1 MVVSHSFG
9 STKQAKSRTSARHK
23 LPATPGTRTTT
34 VVCPGEVSGDS
45 TEEEHDEV
53 EITPEEALLAP
64 DIGHGLQV
72 SHRRLKNSWEQIFE
86 KYSRHYDDSEVDII
100 DWRTFEIIESRGHIA
115 RLPSMAEEEDHW
127 TELAELEREIREGK
141 NKKRRRTDDD
151 NGQDEASASKT
162 ARKVVGSKA
171 LLPLGQCR
179 PPFDM
184 PTDSTKKK
192 VLPSDPRAIPSSV
205 LLPQDVLQGAEEYVP
220 AGSGHLQVS
229 GRTSDTHSLSDRSI
243 SKTSSKLP
251 RPSQKPSSG
260 FSSPMASSFT
270 STSSSKTEKATINS
284 NFTPT
289 KKLLRISSKP
299 QPTALEI
306 IETTESSDSEDELA
320 ASNTPAFLTPRRIF
334 SPTIFSSPKPTPKLT
349 GTRKPSPKVIN
360 TPKPKTTPFKA
371 SHLSQSTSTTDDL
384 SEDELQSTTTSSP
397 KTKPNPSA
405 IPSKVPQPSR
415 TAVLE
420 PESEDELQ
428 FGSFNKEN
436 TLTTPLK
443 GSEKQS
449 SRPILPLDTP
459 QQQNPDIWAPTP
471 DDPFYDPTW
480 HDQHPDGTPQ
490 HFPVPPPQPVFVT
503 PTAPAKQTKTPKP
516 KSTTKKILGSQTPS
530 FDLILESPVVRTIN
544 KTSSKSIESPVIRA
558 LKRYE
563 IGTPRRKEH
572 SAPSKRPSEKK
583 KTEKSVDRGMSFLDF
598 LDRYEEDEEDELL
611 HGRSIV
617 KGAGTPKKKGTPKKV
632 TPKVVKTPKRVV
644 VVDNEVGIVD
654 DEAEG
659 SVAGSTAGLRKDLS
673 SDVDDDEHLEPRKW
687 KTQRTHRSLF
697 EATVSE
703 KPQPELKSVVSIEQA
718 HQADQ
723 IPEPPETFPSPSKR
737 LASRRLPHLSTP
749 RESFRASPEEP
760 QEPTTEAKSN
770 TTTSSEPVHATV
782 AIHTIATPPLP
793 ASSYRTS
800 PELQLFSEMTQRK
813 CGDWGYQCQEEDCTT
828 CDVTRAGISR
838 QDVSDTETGVLARSR
853 REIAATPEPMEV
865 PTPVLKQEGLAA
877 VDVELEEE
885 MVKEPKLEDLID
897 ENVAEKMFTL
907 PAPPKALPMD
917 TFRIISETPEPFAEI
932 EGGDGVA
939 IFLSLGSVPAR
950 GVSPEL

>member
-1 MVVSHSFG
+1 
-9 STKQAKSRTSARHK
+9 
-23 LPATPGTRTTT
+23 
-34 VVCPGEVSGDS
+34 VCPGEVSGDS

-53 EITPEEALLAP
+53 EITPEEALLDP

-72 SHRRLKNSWEQIFE
+72 SHHRLRNSWEQIFE

-151 NGQDEASASKT
+151 NGQEEASASKT
-162 ARKVVGSKA
+162 ARKVVGSTA
-171 LLPLGQCR
+171 LLPPGQCR

-205 LLPQDVLQGAEEYVP
+205 VLPQDVLQGAEEYAP
-220 AGSGHLQVS
+220 GSSEHLQIS
-229 GRTSDTHSLSDRSI
+229 GRTPDTHFLSDRSI

-251 RPSQKPSSG
+251 RPSSQKPSSG

-270 STSSSKTEKATINS
+270 STSSSKTQKATINP

-299 QPTALEI
+299 QPTALDI

-334 SPTIFSSPKPTPKLT
+334 SPTISSSPKPTPKLT
-349 GTRKPSPKVIN
+349 DTPKLSPKVIN

-371 SHLSQSTSTTDDL
+371 SHLSKSTSTTDDL

-405 IPSKVPQPSR
+405 TPSKVPQPSR

-428 FGSFNKEN
+428 SRSFNKEN

-449 SRPILPLDTP
+449 PRPILPLETP

-490 HFPVPPPQPVFVT
+490 HFPVPPPQPVFVA

-516 KSTTKKILGSQTPS
+516 KSTTKKIVESQASS

-544 KTSSKSIESPVIRA
+544 KTSSKLIESPVIRA
-558 LKRYE
+558 LKRDA

-572 SAPSKRPSEKK
+572 GTPSKTLAEKK

-611 HGRSIV
+611 HGPSIM
-617 KGAGTPKKKGTPKKV
+617 KGVGTPKKKGTPKKGTPKKGTPKKGTPKKV
-632 TPKVVKTPKRVV
+632 TPKVVKTLKRVV
-644 VVDNEVGIVD
+644 VMDNEVGIVD

-659 SVAGSTAGLRKDLS
+659 SVVGSTAGLRKDLS

-687 KTQRTHRSLF
+687 KTQR
-697 EATVSE
+697 
-703 KPQPELKSVVSIEQA
+703 
-718 HQADQ
+718 
-723 IPEPPETFPSPSKR
+723 
-737 LASRRLPHLSTP
+737 
-749 RESFRASPEEP
+749 
-760 QEPTTEAKSN
+760 
-770 TTTSSEPVHATV
+770 
-782 AIHTIATPPLP
+782 
-793 ASSYRTS
+793 
-800 PELQLFSEMTQRK
+800 
-813 CGDWGYQCQEEDCTT
+813 
-828 CDVTRAGISR
+828 
-838 QDVSDTETGVLARSR
+838 
-853 REIAATPEPMEV
+853 
-865 PTPVLKQEGLAA
+865 
-877 VDVELEEE
+877 
-885 MVKEPKLEDLID
+885 
-897 ENVAEKMFTL
+897 
-907 PAPPKALPMD
+907 
-917 TFRIISETPEPFAEI
+917 
-932 EGGDGVA
+932 
-939 IFLSLGSVPAR
+939 
-950 GVSPEL
+950 